1 MSGYYLGVYGEW
13 RGELEISLYVFV
25 LCARFRLLCM
35 VLGYASAM
43 ISIDFR
49 QLLDGYA

>member
-1 MSGYYLGVYGEW
+1 MYGE
-13 RGELEISLYVFV
+13 RREELEISFYVFV
-25 LCARFRLLCM
+25 LCARFLLLSM
-35 VLGYASAM
+35 ELGYASAM